1 MPSNIRI
8 LADQDK
14 NMPFLSHLE
23 ELRWR
28 LVKSSA
34 AILVFAIL
42 IFIYTEPIVEYVF
55 LSLAEPDFPL
65 FRFFC
70 FAFGICDTKINIDL
84 QSVEFTGQFGINM
97 MLAIVGGVVVAF
109 PFVFYQ
115 LWSFVKPGLR
125 QDELKT
131 VRGIVWFVSLLF
143 FIGIAF
149 GYFIIAP
156 LTVQFFANW
165 QLHDTIENNITINSY
180 IRTIV
185 STVFF
190 TGLLFLL
197 PVVIYIFSKL
207 GIITPEFLKKYRKH
221 ALIIILIL
229 SAIITPPD
237 IFSQVIVSIPIYG
250 LFELGILIAKNVERN
265 RLKKMTR

>member
-1 MPSNIRI
+1 M
-8 LADQDK
+8 ADTKK

-34 AILVFAIL
+34 AILIFAIV
-42 IFIYTEPIVEYVF
+42 IFIFTERIVNTVF
-55 LSLAEPDFPL
+55 LSLAEPDFPI

-70 FAFGICDTKINIDL
+70 WAFGMCENDIKIDL
-84 QSVEFTGQFGINM
+84 QSVEFTGQFGINL
-97 MLAIVGGVVVAF
+97 MLAIVGGIVVAF
-109 PFVFYQ
+109 PYIFYQ
-115 LWSFVKPGLR
+115 LWCFVKPGLK
-125 QDELKT
+125 QNELKT

-143 FIGIAF
+143 FLGIMF

-156 LTVQFFANW
+156 LTVQFFGNW
-165 QLHDTIENNITINSY
+165 QLAESIENNITISSY
-180 IRTIV
+180 LRTII

-207 GIITPEFLKKYRKH
+207 GIISPAFLKKYRKH
-221 ALIIILIL
+221 AIVVILIL

-237 IFSQVIVSIPIYG
+237 IFTQVIVSIPIIMLYEIG
-250 LFELGILIAKNVERN
+250 VLISKRVEKNRN
-265 RLKKMTR
+265 RKARG

>member
-1 MPSNIRI
+1 M
-8 LADQDK
+8 ADQDK

-28 LVKSSA
+28 LVKSSI
-34 AILVFAIL
+34 AILVFSVI
-42 IFIYTEPIVEYVF
+42 IFIYTEPIVDYVF
-55 LSLAEPDFPL
+55 LSLAKPDFPL
-65 FRFFC
+65 FRFYC
-70 FAFGICDTKINIDL
+70 WAFGICDTQIKIDL

-97 MLAIVGGVVVAF
+97 MMAIVGGIIAAF
-109 PFVFYQ
+109 PFIFYQ

-125 QDELKT
+125 QNELKT
-131 VRGIVWFVSLLF
+131 VRGIVWFVSILF

-156 LTVQFFANW
+156 MTVQFFGNW
-165 QLHDTIENNITINSY
+165 QLHETIENNTTINSY
-180 IRTIV
+180 IRTII

-197 PVVIYIFSKL
+197 PVIIYIFSKL
-207 GIITPEFLKKYRKH
+207 GIMTPEFLKKYRKH
-221 ALIIILIL
+221 ALVIILIL

-250 LFELGILIAKNVERN
+250 LFEIGILISKNVERK